1 MQAILRSLI
10 GPRKEL
16 HDLSGRVAVVTGGST
31 GIGFEVSRA
40 FIQCH
45 AAKVIMV
52 SHNWDHGDAGLR
64 NLKSEFGVETP
75 VEWIQCELG
84 NLEEVRKVFSDIRKN
99 EDRLDILVLSAGINS
114 NKFALDHDEIERIF
128 AINWLGHLYAVNQ
141 LYPLMR
147 RTAKMSPDTP
157 APRIVFESSDVH
169 RLAPS
174 NVKFRS
180 LEEINNPKLGP
191 VELYARS
198 KLAVILGVKYGLLQ
212 RVIDAHGDRIYALSV
227 HPGTVNT
234 ELQQQ
239 YREAYPGW
247 LGSVL
252 TYTSLALGRSPEQ
265 GACSAIYAASSPE
278 VEKKRWNGVYLTD
291 PGQLGKESSQASDP
305 QLGAALWDLSMKVIK
320 QKLGDDA
327 LIDWGSEGK

>member
-1 MQAILRSLI
+1 M
-10 GPRKEL
+10 
-16 HDLSGRVAVVTGGST
+16 
-31 GIGFEVSRA
+31 
-40 FIQCH
+40 
-45 AAKVIMV
+45 
-52 SHNWDHGDAGLR
+52 
-64 NLKSEFGVETP
+64 
-75 VEWIQCELG
+75 
-84 NLEEVRKVFSDIRKN
+84 
-99 EDRLDILVLSAGINS
+99 VLSAGINS

-180 LEEINNPKLGP
+180 LGMEMVVRPAQHELEADSSKEEINNPKLGP

-227 HPGTVNT
+227 HPGTVSIVS
-234 ELQQQ
+234 Q
-239 YREAYPGW
+239 
-247 LGSVL
+247 
-252 TYTSLALGRSPEQ
+252 SLAPKFR
-265 GACSAIYAASSPE
+265 
-278 VEKKRWNGVYLTD
+278 
-291 PGQLGKESSQASDP
+291 
-305 QLGAALWDLSMKVIK
+305 
-320 QKLGDDA
+320 
-327 LIDWGSEGK
+327 